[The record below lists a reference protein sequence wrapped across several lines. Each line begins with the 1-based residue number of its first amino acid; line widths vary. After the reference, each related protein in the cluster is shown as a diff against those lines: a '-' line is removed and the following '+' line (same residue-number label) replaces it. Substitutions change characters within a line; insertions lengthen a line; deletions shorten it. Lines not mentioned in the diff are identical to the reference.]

1 MRRGMVVGVL
11 VGVLALV
18 AAGCGGGDD
27 NGGGSAS
34 AAPET
39 TAATTQIPASTANTR
54 LRLRTRHLEPA
65 HRQPGRGAVHRVGVR
80 SAAPAQ
86 REATRSAVGG
96 APRAGP
102 AARPAVP
109 EGAGEE
115 ARLDMTSGA
124 EVKVEVTNQ
133 DTIEH
138 NFTFAEAGAKQDVE
152 GGEDAT
158 VTFTA
163 PAAGS
168 YEFFCKYHPSKMRGT
183 VTVT

>member
-1 MRRGMVVGVL
+1 MVIGVL
-11 VGVLALV
+11 VGALALV

-34 AAPET
+34 AATET
-39 TAATTQIPASTANTR
+39 TAAPATTGGGGGGTEIQLTASGTAWDKT
-54 LRLRTRHLEPA
+54 
-65 HRQPGRGAVHRVGVR
+65 
-80 SAAPAQ
+80 S
-86 REATRSAVGG
+86 
-96 APRAGP
+96 
-102 AARPAVP
+102 
-109 EGAGEE
+109 
-115 ARLDMTSGA
+115 LDMTSGA
-124 EVKVEVTNQ
+124 GVKVEVTNQ

-138 NFTFAEAGAKQDVE
+138 NFTFAEAGANQDVE

-168 YEFFCKYHPSKMRGT
+168 YEFFCKYHPSAMRGS

>member
-1 MRRGMVVGVL
+1 MRRRMVIGVL
-11 VGVLALV
+11 VGMLALV

-27 NGGGSAS
+27 DGGGASATT

-39 TAATTQIPASTANTR
+39 TAGGGGGEDEFQLTASGTAWDK
-54 LRLRTRHLEPA
+54 A
-65 HRQPGRGAVHRVGVR
+65 
-80 SAAPAQ
+80 S
-86 REATRSAVGG
+86 
-96 APRAGP
+96 
-102 AARPAVP
+102 
-109 EGAGEE
+109 
-115 ARLDMTSGA
+115 LDMTSGA
-124 EVKVEVTNQ
+124 EVRVEVTNQ

-138 NFTFAEAGAKQDVE
+138 NFTFAEANANQDVE

-168 YEFFCKYHPSKMRGT
+168 YEFFCKFHPSAMRGT